1 MTSVPSASDIAPARH
16 EKWELEKAPI
26 LFSVSSI
33 RRISVRRKRDWHVVV
48 LAVLDFEH
56 HFDERVER
64 ILLQPF
70 EVGCHV
76 IRQAVDALVVGC
88 AFLQEILH
96 AAVLVGQSFLQQRPG
111 LSVGLKM
118 RQTDFSLPPQA
129 APAECPGCGWKVGNS
144 FPVQSPPGSTPSH
157 IKSRLVFS

>member
-33 RRISVRRKRDWHVVV
+33 RRISVGRKRDWHMVV

-64 ILLQPF
+64 ILLQSF
-70 EVGCHV
+70 EVGRHV
-76 IRQAVDALVVGC
+76 IRQAVDALVSVVPSSRKS
-88 AFLQEILH
+88 FTRPFSSVSFSSSSTQ
-96 AAVLVGQSFLQQRPG
+96 VL
-111 LSVGLKM
+111 
-118 RQTDFSLPPQA
+118 
-129 APAECPGCGWKVGNS
+129 
-144 FPVQSPPGSTPSH
+144 PSG
-157 IKSRLVFS
+157 

>member
-96 AAVLVGQSFLQQRPG
+96 AAVLVGQSFLQQRLG

-118 RQTDFSLPPQA
+118 RQTDFHSRRRLPLQNVQDVAGKLVTLFLCKARQA
-129 APAECPGCGWKVGNS
+129 PHHH
-144 FPVQSPPGSTPSH
+144 T
-157 IKSRLVFS
+157 